1 MTGKL
6 GRSVRAASDLC
17 FRALSA
23 AARRIAPGAR
33 ASAREQ
39 TESDLIRFRRA
50 RNRSGDS
57 YPLW

>member
-1 MTGKL
+1 MNSRKG
-6 GRSVRAASDLC
+6 SAVRRASDLC

-23 AARRIAPGAR
+23 VARRLTPGAR
-33 ASAREQ
+33 ASARDR

>member
-1 MTGKL
+1 MTSRM
-6 GRSVRAASDLC
+6 GRTVRRASDLC

-23 AARRIAPGAR
+23 AARRLTPGAR
-33 ASAREQ
+33 ASARER
-39 TESDLIRFRRA
+39 TESDLVRFRRA

>member
-1 MTGKL
+1 MTGKP
-6 GRSVRAASDLC
+6 GKGVRAASDLC

-23 AARRIAPGAR
+23 TARRITPEAR

-39 TESDLIRFRRA
+39 TESDLIRFLRA